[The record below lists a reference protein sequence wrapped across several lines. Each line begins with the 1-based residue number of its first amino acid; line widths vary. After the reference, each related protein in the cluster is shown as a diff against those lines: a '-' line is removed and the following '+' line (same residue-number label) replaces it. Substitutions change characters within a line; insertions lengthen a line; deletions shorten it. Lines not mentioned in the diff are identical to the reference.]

1 MTKKILLVSVGLSL
15 LLGACAIL
23 SPEVEISSND
33 GLSAVIYKDPT

>member
-1 MTKKILLVSVGLSL
+1 MIKKFLLVSAGLSL

-23 SPEVEISSND
+23 IPESASSENE